1 MANIF
6 ATLYGEAQNAM
17 RAGTLYGG
25 LTDTTEA
32 DVMEAYM
39 QYSEAAAAFDRNA
52 YFYAEATSE
61 LMEREKL
68 SMVGAFFYAEAEGGF
83 FKRIINALIK
93 LYEKAKEFVI
103 KLFGRFKS
111 NKSYRNDIIY
121 IKQVLEKMTKF
132 TAVPKSD
139 TLSAKDVK
147 FGAITK
153 LVMGTIGETN
163 SLLDQDLKDKET
175 IKTISTKMKNVAKVK
190 GVTSSDATDA
200 EGALNKVRNEF
211 NDVDAFCKHFYK
223 NAIGD
228 AERGDAKFDKNSQGS
243 SSENVAKLW
252 NGADRTYK
260 GGEIVDYAKKLFKDV
275 FTDGGLDFDD
285 VEKALDKGISV
296 YKETIDDL
304 KRFLSE
310 AESNASSVQSDSEN
324 TTDKDTASKL
334 MNISSNYSTFM
345 TNISTAVVTAYNTGK
360 VQLDKLLA
368 ALKAICDKLD
378 KFKKLETSPASEDK
392 DNSQTS

>member
-17 RAGTLYGG
+17 RTAGTLYGG
-25 LTDTTEA
+25 VAEATEA

-52 YFYAEATSE
+52 YLYAEATSE
-61 LMEREKL
+61 LMERKNL
-68 SMVGAFFYAEAEGGF
+68 SVIGAFFYAEAEGGF

-121 IKQVLEKMTKF
+121 IKQVLDKMSKF
-132 TAVPKSD
+132 SAVPKSD
-139 TLSAKDVK
+139 TLSAKEVK

-153 LVMGTIGETN
+153 LVMGTIGATK
-163 SLLDQDLKDKET
+163 SLLNRDLKDNHT
-175 IKTISTKMKNVAKVK
+175 IKTISDAIKNVSKVK
-190 GVTSSDATDA
+190 GVTAEDAQKA
-200 EGALNKVRNEF
+200 ESTLNTVRNEF

-223 NAIGD
+223 SAIGD
-228 AERGDAKFDKNSQGS
+228 ADKGNAKFDKNSQGTS
-243 SSENVAKLW
+243 AENVAKLW
-252 NGADRTYK
+252 DGNDRTYK
-260 GGEIVDYAKKLFKDV
+260 GGEIVDYAKDLLKDV
-275 FTDGGLDFDD
+275 FTNGGLNFDD
-285 VEKALDKGISV
+285 VEDALDKGIAV

-310 AESNASSVQSDSEN
+310 TESNASSIQSDSEN
-324 TTDKDTASKL
+324 TTDKDAASKL
-334 MNISSNYSTFM
+334 MNISTNYSTFM
-345 TNISTAVVTAYNTGK
+345 TNISTAVVTAYNMGK
-360 VQLDKLLA
+360 IQLDKLLA

-378 KFKKLETSPASEDK
+378 KFKKLDTSKPSEDENK
-392 DNSQTS
+392 A

>member
-17 RAGTLYGG
+17 RTAGTLYGG
-25 LTDTTEA
+25 VAEATEA
-32 DVMEAYM
+32 DVMESYM

-52 YFYAEATSE
+52 YLYAEATSE
-61 LMEREKL
+61 LMERNNL

-139 TLSAKDVK
+139 TLSAKEVK
-147 FGAITK
+147 FGAITN
-153 LVMGTIGETN
+153 LVMGTIGEKN
-163 SLLDQDLKDKET
+163 SLLGKNLKDNHT
-175 IKTISTKMKNVAKVK
+175 VKTLSTMIKNVSKVK
-190 GVTSSDATDA
+190 GVSADEAQKA
-200 EGALNKVRNEF
+200 EAALNTVRNEF
-211 NDVDAFCKHFYK
+211 NDVDAICKHFYK
-223 NAIGD
+223 DAIGQ
-228 AERGDAKFDKNSQGS
+228 AERGDAKFDRNSQGTS
-243 SSENVAKLW
+243 TENVAKLW
-252 NGADRTYK
+252 NGNDRTYK

-310 AESNASSVQSDSEN
+310 AESNASSVQSDSDN
-324 TTDKDTASKL
+324 TTDKDAASKL
-334 MNISSNYSTFM
+334 MNISTNYSQFM
-345 TNISTAVVTAYNTGK
+345 TNLSTAVVTAYNTGK
-360 VQLDKLLA
+360 IQLDKLLA

-378 KFKKLETSPASEDK
+378 KFKKLETSSAGEG
-392 DNSQTS
+392 DNA

>member
-17 RAGTLYGG
+17 RTAGTMYAGNVVEA
-25 LTDTTEA
+25 TEA

-52 YFYAEATSE
+52 YLYAEATSE

-93 LYEKAKEFVI
+93 LYEKAKEFII

-121 IKQVLEKMTKF
+121 IKQVLEKITKF
-132 TAVPKSD
+132 SAVPKSD
-139 TLSAKDVK
+139 TLSVK
-147 FGAITK
+147 EIKFAAITK
-153 LVMGTIGETN
+153 LVMGTIGETE
-163 SLLDQDLKDKET
+163 SLLDKDLKDKET
-175 IKTISTKMKNVAKVK
+175 IKTITAKVKNVAKVK
-190 GVTSSDATDA
+190 GVTSADAADA
-200 EGALNKVRNEF
+200 EGALSKVRNEF

-223 NAIGD
+223 LAIGE
-228 AERGDAKFDKNSQGS
+228 AEKGEAKFDRNAQGTS
-243 SSENVAKLW
+243 TENVAKLW
-252 NGADRTYK
+252 NGNDRTFK
-260 GGEIVDYAKKLFKDV
+260 GGEIVDYAKGLLKDV
-275 FTDGGLDFDD
+275 FTDGKLDFDD
-285 VEKALDKGISV
+285 IEKALDKGISI

-310 AESNASSVQSDSEN
+310 AESNASSVQGDSEN
-324 TTDKDTASKL
+324 TTDKEAASKL
-334 MNISSNYSTFM
+334 MNVSSNYSQFM
-345 TNISTAVVTAYNTGK
+345 TNLSTAVVTAYNTGK
-360 VQLDKLLA
+360 IQLDKLLV

-378 KFKKLETSPASEDK
+378 KFKKLDTSEPEAGAQK
-392 DNSQTS
+392 